1 MLRAAF
7 VAVVLILTFQPAH
20 ADEGRTIYRRIDVG
34 GTAID
39 YEVAYVLPVPM
50 LAAD

>member
-1 MLRAAF
+1 MKRLAL
-7 VAVVLILTFQPAH
+7 VAVILFLTFQPAH

-39 YEVAYVLPVPM
+39 YKVAYVLPVPM
-50 LAAD
+50 LASD